1 MKVFTGLNK
10 QLGNSKDKEHSNN
23 HLTEQ
28 YSRHN
33 DDDSA
38 INSID
43 VKLRSNTS
51 IKNTFRENKLCLG
64 KISNLINKNSTL
76 GYKYDV
82 SKEQTSQDISQELLD
97 SSSKIKGLVRGLPSE
112 DIRHEL
118 QK

>member
-51 IKNTFRENKLCLG
+51 IKNTFRENELCLG

-76 GYKYDV
+76 GYEYNV